1 MSENIDIRIREDG
14 SRVVARNLNDAA
26 TGADKA
32 DKSITGLNKTLANS
46 SVAESA
52 TAKLKAMIRMAEMY
66 GSGLVKSLDQTTNG
80 YRNSLMKHFEMVS
93 KEARASAASIKSQ
106 MEALTAAPVNMNE
119 LNAYYR
125 KQEALAAEQTAYA
138 VEQLRIQEAEEV
150 KSSAARLKVATAAIT
165 TRMREEAAYSAWWIK
180 ETAKRDAAL
189 AASAM
194 RSAEQ
199 RSKMQAFNAS
209 KSTASLVAP
218 DEGTSEMAKF
228 YAAQSKMDLGAKST
242 TQMANYQAMQR
253 QIAMYQL
260 LAPMA
265 QKQLELDNQ
274 AEAAAKRVSVAKSGL
289 LSTFGKL
296 VPAARSAGESQQ
308 FWNGKAR
315 DAHSLARGLSGSLG
329 QLWLTYGSIAPLL
342 AGAALGSAFVNAA
355 KSGSELS
362 YSLQFVKSLGGESQ
376 IAIDKLREST
386 IALAK
391 ESQYGPAQ
399 IADGYR
405 ILAQAG
411 LDASQ
416 SLAVMPDV
424 LALATTGEMTME
436 QAGLALVG
444 VMNAFNLKV
453 SDSQHI
459 TDVFAKA
466 AAVSQTSVSQ
476 MTEAMKTASTV
487 GEQYHQSMEGTAT
500 ALALLAKVNITGT
513 AAGTS
518 FRNMLK
524 EMFTPTKAIR
534 EEWKRLGIEMEET
547 VTDKF
552 GNSTK
557 KVRDFADVVY
567 DLKKKMDTLD
577 EPSKMRLSSFL
588 SNERGSKELVAMLNL
603 SREEWDKFY
612 SDISEKS
619 EGFAK
624 KVAEDLNK
632 TAKGQWKI
640 ALNALEATLTEAF
653 AGMEPQFISLAEKFR
668 GIFES
673 PEFVTAVTNVV
684 TLMLQ
689 VTTTIVDLIPVLV
702 DCAKAWVVLKAG
714 MLTMAMVQGAVQA
727 FGAVSAAVG
736 GLRLAMATFSAVAA
750 GTATTLTGGSGLVA
764 ALGLLGGP
772 LTIILG
778 LLAAGA
784 TAWLLWGNESKAAM
798 DKAGQAA
805 ASASANIQN
814 MLEQQ
819 QAGFKM
825 NSASWSLA
833 ATKAIK
839 AKADVEAQI
848 QDQLKNANETTN
860 IGYRYGNGMVFDRN
874 NIEVTNQLKQGKG
887 WTKDVAALLTQ
898 YDTLTKDIN
907 VANSNMSDAV
917 NAEKQAKKVLE
928 DAAKPKTPTGTNTW
942 TPPTTPTKVPKLAD
956 SSADGK
962 LNKDENALAKLQA
975 SLKASKEEYATIE
988 KTGEAQF
995 KLNEGQQKALE
1006 LKQKIIELESKS
1018 TSELGAKGMAGR
1030 AEQLKNLNEQLNV
1043 ATELG
1048 VQLQKNELLKVN
1060 KKMDEEIRITQ
1071 LLPLEREKENKFIQF
1086 RNELLAKGVL
1096 MDEEAEASLKRRIAD
1111 HIELNKV
1118 LAARD
1123 NYLNAGKTAQDRNF
1137 QNDNEGL
1144 KAAMQSPDWTQQDTT
1159 KIGLSKLQSIG
1170 IDTSYMQETIT
1181 AQKDLLEQQKLY
1193 IKTWRA
1199 DQLISQEQY
1208 QAAMAQIAIKYKQ
1221 TELQGMETF
1230 FGGLAQLQSS
1240 SNKELGAIGKA
1251 AAITQATMQGVVAV
1265 QNALA
1270 VQPYYVGMGLAIGAA
1285 ATAAANV
1292 AKIAGLQFATGGS
1305 FVVGGSG
1312 GVDSQN
1318 VSFRASP
1325 GERVTVATPS
1335 QVRKGDET
1343 NKGNQSGKAGA
1354 SAEQSVKILNVM
1366 DPNLLQDYLST
1377 PSGERVV
1384 VNMLQ
1389 RNAGALKSI
1398 VNG

>member
-26 TGADKA
+26 TGAEKA

-46 SVAESA
+46 SGAESA

-125 KQEALAAEQTAYA
+125 KLEAAE
-138 VEQLRIQEAEEV
+138 
-150 KSSAARLKVATAAIT
+150 AA
-165 TRMREEAAYSAWWIK
+165 
-180 ETAKRDAAL
+180 
-189 AASAM
+189 
-194 RSAEQ
+194 
-199 RSKMQAFNAS
+199 
-209 KSTASLVAP
+209 
-218 DEGTSEMAKF
+218 
-228 YAAQSKMDLGAKST
+228 
-242 TQMANYQAMQR
+242 
-253 QIAMYQL
+253 
-260 LAPMA
+260 
-265 QKQLELDNQ
+265 

-315 DAHSLARGLSGSLG
+315 DAHALARGLSGSLG

-342 AGAALGSAFVNAA
+342 AGAAIGSTFVNAA

-612 SDISEKS
+612 SDISKKS

-632 TAKGQWKI
+632 TAKGEWKI
-640 ALNALEATLTEAF
+640 ALNTLEATLTETF

-784 TAWLLWGNESKAAM
+784 TAWLLWGNSSKEAM
-798 DKAGQAA
+798 DKASQAA
-805 ASASANIQN
+805 SSASANIQN

-839 AKADVEAQI
+839 ARADVEAQI

-860 IGYRYGNGMVFDRN
+860 IGYRYGNGMVFNRN

-887 WTKDVAALLTQ
+887 WTKDVAALLTK

-907 VANSNMSDAV
+907 VANSNMLDAV

-928 DAAKPKTPTGTNTW
+928 DAAKAGTTGKNTW
-942 TPPTTPTKVPKLAD
+942 TPPTTPTKVPKVAD
-956 SSADGK
+956 SSANGK
-962 LNKDENALAKLQA
+962 LTKDENALAKLQA

-1030 AEQLKNLNEQLNV
+1030 AEQLKNLNDQLNV

-1060 KKMDEEIRITQ
+1060 KKMDEEVRIAQ
-1071 LLPLEREKENKFIQF
+1071 LLPLEREKENKFIQY

-1096 MDEEAEASLKRRIAD
+1096 MDESAEASLKRRIAD
-1111 HIELNKV
+1111 NIELNKV

-1123 NYLNAGKTAQDRNF
+1123 SFVSGSNAQKVADF
-1137 QNDNEGL
+1137 QTKAEGL
-1144 KAAMQSPDWTQQDTT
+1144 KQASKTQGWTQGDTD
-1159 KIGLSKLQSIG
+1159 KNAMEALSGMG
-1170 IDTSYMQETIT
+1170 IDTTNFQETQNAAL
-1181 AQKDLLEQQKLY
+1181 AQQQVYYDQLQAMRDKDLISEETYQNAKAQLE
-1193 IKTWRA
+1193 IK
-1199 DQLISQEQY
+1199 SQEIRLASSTQFFTTL
-1208 QAAMAQIAIKYKQ
+1208 ASLQ
-1221 TELQGMETF
+1221 T
-1230 FGGLAQLQSS
+1230 S
-1240 SNKELGAIGKA
+1240 SNSTLARIGKA
-1251 AAITQATMQGVVAV
+1251 AAITQATMDGV
-1265 QNALA
+1265 LA
-1270 VQPYYVGMGLAIGAA
+1270 VQKAYAGSPYPWNIAA
-1285 ATAAANV
+1285 AAAQAAISAANV
-1292 AKIAGLQFATGGS
+1292 AKISGLNFATGGS
-1305 FVVGGSG
+1305 FVVGGTG

-1318 VSFRASP
+1318 VAFRASP

-1343 NKGNQSGKAGA
+1343 NKGNQGGKAGA
-1354 SAEQSVKILNVM
+1354 SAEQSVKIVNVL
-1366 DPNLLQDYLST
+1366 DPAIVGDYLGT
-1377 PSGERVV
+1377 DDGEQLIMNVV
-1384 VNMLQ
+1384 Q
-1389 RNAGALKSI
+1389 RNQRAL
-1398 VNG
+1398 GY

>member
-14 SRVVARNLNDAA
+14 SRVVSRNLGDAA
-26 TGADKA
+26 KNADAA
-32 DKSITGLNKTLANS
+32 DKSIKGLNKTLS
-46 SVAESA
+46 SSSGAENA

-66 GSGLVKSLDQTTNG
+66 GSGLVKSLDQTTSG

-93 KEARASAASIKSQ
+93 KEARASASSIKSQ
-106 MEALTAAPVNMNE
+106 MEALTAAPVDMAE
-119 LNAYYR
+119 MIAYYK
-125 KQEALAAEQTAYA
+125 KQEALSGEMTAYGA
-138 VEQLRIQEAEEV
+138 EQLRIQEAADL
-150 KSSAARLKVATAAIT
+150 KSNATRLKAATAAIT

-180 ETAKRDAAL
+180 ETAKRDAAQ

-194 RSAEQ
+194 KTAEQ
-199 RSKMQAFNAS
+199 RSKMQAFSAS
-209 KSTASLVAP
+209 KMTSQLIAP
-218 DEGTSEMAKF
+218 EAGTSEMAKF
-228 YAAQSKMDLGAKST
+228 YAAQSKTDLGSKTSLQT
-242 TQMANYQAMQR
+242 ANYQAMQR
-253 QIAMYQL
+253 QMAMMQL
-260 LAPMA
+260 MLPMA
-265 QKQLELDNQ
+265 QKQLALDNE
-274 AEAAAKRVSVAKSGL
+274 AEAIAKRLNGAKSGL
-289 LSTFGKL
+289 VNTFGKL
-296 VPAARSAGESQQ
+296 VPASRSAGESQQ
-308 FWNGKAR
+308 FWNGKAS
-315 DAHSLARGLSGSLG
+315 DAHALARGLSGTLG
-329 QLWLTYGSIAPLL
+329 QLWLTYGSIVPLL

-355 KSGSELS
+355 KAGSELS

-376 IAIDKLREST
+376 VAIDALREST

-391 ESQYGPAQ
+391 ESQYGPTQ

-411 LDASQ
+411 LDATDA
-416 SLAVMPDV
+416 LAVMPHV

-436 QAGLALVG
+436 QAGLSLVG

-453 SDSQHI
+453 TDSQHI

-552 GNSTK
+552 GNSSK

-603 SREEWDKFY
+603 SRDEWDKFY
-612 SDISEKS
+612 SDISAKS

-632 TAKGQWKI
+632 TAKGEWKI
-640 ALNALEATLTEAF
+640 ALNTLEATMTEAF
-653 AGMEPQFISLAEKFR
+653 AGMEPQFVSLAEKFQ
-668 GIFES
+668 GIFS
-673 PEFVTAVTNVV
+673 GPEFVTAVTNVV
-684 TLMLQ
+684 SMMLQ
-689 VTTTIVDLIPVLV
+689 VTTTLIDLIPVLV
-702 DCAKAWVVLKAG
+702 ECAKAWAVLKAG
-714 MLTMAMVQGAVQA
+714 MITMALVQGAVQA

-772 LTIILG
+772 LTIVLG

-784 TAWLLWGNESKAAM
+784 AAWYLWGNSSKEAM

-833 ATKAIK
+833 ATKAMK
-839 AKADVEAQI
+839 AKAEVESQI
-848 QDQLKNANETTN
+848 QEQLKGANATTN
-860 IGYRYGNGMVFDRN
+860 IGYRYGNGMVFDSN

-887 WTKDVAALLTQ
+887 WTKDVASLLTQ

-907 VANSNMSDAV
+907 IANSNMSDAV

-928 DAAKPKTPTGTNTW
+928 DTAKPKVGTSTW
-942 TPPTTPTKVPKLAD
+942 TPPVTTKT
-956 SSADGK
+956 SAVKDAAQDGK
-962 LNKDENALAKLQA
+962 LTKDENALAKLQA
-975 SLKASKEEYATIE
+975 SLNASKQEYETIQ

-1006 LKQKIIELESKS
+1006 IKQKINELESKS
-1018 TSELGAKGMAGR
+1018 TAELGAKGMVGR
-1030 AEQLKNLNEQLNV
+1030 AEQLKNLNAQLDI
-1043 ATELG
+1043 ASQLG
-1048 VQLQKNELLKVN
+1048 EQLQKNEFLKVN
-1060 KKMDEEIRITQ
+1060 KKMDEEVRIAQ
-1071 LLPLEREKENKFIQF
+1071 LLPLEREKENKFISF

-1096 MDEEAEASLKRRIAD
+1096 LDEGAEASLKRRIAD
-1111 HIELNKV
+1111 QIEMNKV

-1123 NYLNAGKTAQDRNF
+1123 SFMQASDAQKNADF
-1137 QNDNEGL
+1137 QTKAEGL
-1144 KAAMQSPDWTQQDTT
+1144 KQASKQQGWTQNDTD
-1159 KIGLSKLQSIG
+1159 KNAVEAMNGMG
-1170 IDTSYMQETIT
+1170 IDTSNFQETQNAAL
-1181 AQKDLLEQQKLY
+1181 AQQELYYQQLQALRDKDLIGEETYQNAKAQLE
-1193 IKTWRA
+1193 IK
-1199 DQLISQEQY
+1199 SQEIRLSG
-1208 QAAMAQIAIKYKQ
+1208 MTNFFTTLSSLQ
-1221 TELQGMETF
+1221 TSGNST
-1230 FGGLAQLQSS
+1230 LAR
-1240 SNKELGAIGKA
+1240 IGKA
-1251 AAITQATMQGVVAV
+1251 AAISQATMDGVVAV
-1265 QNALA
+1265 QKAYA
-1270 VQPYYVGMGLAIGAA
+1270 GSPYPWNIAA
-1285 ATAAANV
+1285 AAAQAAISAANV
-1292 AKIAGLQFATGGS
+1292 AKISGLNFATGGS

-1318 VSFRASP
+1318 VAFRASP
-1325 GERVTVATPS
+1325 GERVTVATPT
-1335 QVRKGDET
+1335 QVRKGTEQGNGSNSSTNSRVQMITVNLPAGSTEET
-1343 NKGNQSGKAGA
+1343 RRAAGQGA
-1354 SAEQSVKILNVM
+1354 REGLAILNSAAR
-1366 DPNLLQDYLST
+1366 Y
-1377 PSGERVV
+1377 
-1384 VNMLQ
+1384 
-1389 RNAGALKSI
+1389 K
-1398 VNG
+1398 

>member
-26 TGADKA
+26 TGAEKA

-46 SVAESA
+46 SGAESA

-194 RSAEQ
+194 KSAEQ

-209 KSTASLVAP
+209 KATASLVAP
-218 DEGTSEMAKF
+218 DAGTSKMAKF

-253 QIAMYQL
+253 QMAMYQL

-274 AEAAAKRVSVAKSGL
+274 AEAAAKRVTVAKAGL
-289 LSTFGKL
+289 LSAFGKL

-315 DAHSLARGLSGSLG
+315 DAHALARGLSGSLG

-411 LDASQ
+411 LDATQ

-453 SDSQHI
+453 SDSKHI

-487 GEQYHQSMEGTAT
+487 GEQYNQSMEGTAT

-534 EEWKRLGIEMEET
+534 EEWERLGIEMEET

-632 TAKGQWKI
+632 TAKGEWKI
-640 ALNALEATLTEAF
+640 ALNTLEATLTKTF
-653 AGMEPQFISLAEKFR
+653 AAMEPQFISLAEKFR

-772 LTIILG
+772 ITIILG

-784 TAWLLWGNESKAAM
+784 TAWLLWGNSSKEAM
-798 DKAGQAA
+798 DKASRAA

-839 AKADVEAQI
+839 ARADVEAQI

-942 TPPTTPTKVPKLAD
+942 TPPTTPTKVPKVAD

-1030 AEQLKNLNEQLNV
+1030 ADQLKNLNDQLNV

-1060 KKMDEEIRITQ
+1060 KKMDEEIRIAQ
-1071 LLPLEREKENKFIQF
+1071 LLPLEREKENKFIQY
-1086 RNELLAKGVL
+1086 RNELLAKSVL
-1096 MDEEAEASLKRRIAD
+1096 MDESTEASLKRRIAD
-1111 HIELNKV
+1111 SIELNKV

-1123 NYLNAGKTAQDRNF
+1123 SFVSGSNTQKVTDF
-1137 QNDNEGL
+1137 QTKAEGL
-1144 KAAMQSPDWTQQDTT
+1144 KQASKTQVWTQGDTDKNAMEALSGMGVDTT
-1159 KIGLSKLQSIG
+1159 NF
-1170 IDTSYMQETIT
+1170 QETQNAAL
-1181 AQKDLLEQQKLY
+1181 AQQQVYYDQLQAMRDKDLISEETYQNAKAQLE
-1193 IKTWRA
+1193 IK
-1199 DQLISQEQY
+1199 SQEIRLASSTQFFTTL
-1208 QAAMAQIAIKYKQ
+1208 ASLQ
-1221 TELQGMETF
+1221 T
-1230 FGGLAQLQSS
+1230 S
-1240 SNKELGAIGKA
+1240 SNSTLARIGKA
-1251 AAITQATMQGVVAV
+1251 AAIAQATMDGVVAV
-1265 QNALA
+1265 QKAYA
-1270 VQPYYVGMGLAIGAA
+1270 GSPYPWNIAA
-1285 ATAAANV
+1285 AAAQAAISAANV
-1292 AKIAGLQFATGGS
+1292 AQISGLNFATGGS

-1318 VSFRASP
+1318 VAFRASP
-1325 GERVTVATPS
+1325 GERVSVQTPT
-1335 QVRKGDET
+1335 QVRKGTEQANNTSSNSSRVQMITVNLPPGSTEET
-1343 NKGNQSGKAGA
+1343 RRAAGQGA
-1354 SAEQSVKILNVM
+1354 REGLAVLNAAAR
-1366 DPNLLQDYLST
+1366 Y
-1377 PSGERVV
+1377 
-1384 VNMLQ
+1384 
-1389 RNAGALKSI
+1389 K
-1398 VNG
+1398 